1 MIQTILIQSKTLIM
15 DKTEKLHLMEK
26 IIRELDDVVHSE
38 TSLLKKVAQLEAE
51 NINLGNRLLEKQLPE
66 IHSKADEALT
76 IATALQTE
84 FTEAKDKFI
93 KENKLNEVL
102 PE

>member
-1 MIQTILIQSKTLIM
+1 M

-26 IIRELDDVVHSE
+26 ILRELDDVVNSQ

-66 IHSKADEALT
+66 IHSKADDALNAA
-76 IATALQTE
+76 IKLQAE
-84 FTEAKDKFI
+84 FTESKDKFI
-93 KENKLNEVL
+93 KDNKLDEVL
-102 PE
+102 PEAK